1 MGERIFAADWRSCQ
15 EEHLRAVV
23 AAGDGRNED
32 TLVQL
37 LQEIGFDAERLASLG
52 TVAAP
57 AVEEAPESPPPD
69 PAEPARPPATSREA
83 WPVPSDALQVEEPG
97 PPDDP
102 VPSEDSPDDAGDEG
116 ADEGGDPDPA
126 QLSLF

>member
-1 MGERIFAADWRSCQ
+1 MGERIFAADWRACQ

-23 AAGDGRNED
+23 AAGDGRNEA

-37 LQEIGFDAERLASLG
+37 LQEIGFDAERLTALG

-57 AVEEAPESPPPD
+57 IEEEAPESPSPGE
-69 PAEPARPPATSREA
+69 AETGSLPTTTREA
-83 WPVPSDALQVEEPG
+83 WPETDDAPQADEPG
-97 PPDDP
+97 LPDD
-102 VPSEDSPDDAGDEG
+102 SGLLQDDQDDTGAEDPDEG
-116 ADEGGDPDPA
+116 ADPAPA